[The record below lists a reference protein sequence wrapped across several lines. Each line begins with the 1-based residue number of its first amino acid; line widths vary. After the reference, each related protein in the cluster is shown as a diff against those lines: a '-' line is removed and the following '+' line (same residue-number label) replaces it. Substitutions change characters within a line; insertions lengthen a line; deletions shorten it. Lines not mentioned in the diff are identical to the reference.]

1 MRALRPPW
9 RFNLAQ
15 FLLGI
20 TLLGGLFACGRSIW
34 RSVRDHPGAVLSV
47 AFSPDGKALATAG
60 YKRARKEDVN
70 PHGIVKVWSTEAW
83 SELANLDAQRL
94 TAFAVAFSP
103 DGQTLAAAT
112 NGGVE
117 VWDLTTRKLVARL
130 TQTTLAF
137 SVAFSRDSKTLAF
150 VDGWGDSVVLWDLES
165 HRELRVLKGNDVPTG
180 SVAFSPDGK
189 TLAMAG
195 SAARGRVGVA
205 LYNLAMG
212 EQTSRNVDGEATS
225 VAFSPVGRSLA
236 LGVNGRHSNGV
247 VQLLDLPSLAESK
260 TLRGHTD
267 KVRAVAFSPDGTL
280 LATGSFDRTARLWNF
295 ADGTEV
301 RTFGTFSAPVMSVAF
316 SRDGKKVAAGVCDGT
331 ARVWDV
337 STGRQEAVLYQQGR
351 EVPWIVYPA
360 FFVLWL
366 IAWAKV
372 RGRRKA
378 SRA

>member
-1 MRALRPPW
+1 MRVLRRRW

-15 FLLGI
+15 LLLGI

-47 AFSPDGKALATAG
+47 AFSPDGKTLATAG
-60 YKRARKEDVN
+60 YKRARQENVN
-70 PHGIVKVWSTEAW
+70 PYGILKVWSTEGW
-83 SELANLDAQRL
+83 RELANLDAQRL

-117 VWDLTTRKLVARL
+117 VWDLTARKLVARL

-137 SVAFSRDSKTLAF
+137 SVAFSRDGKTLAF

-189 TLAMAG
+189 ILAMAG
-195 SAARGRVGVA
+195 SAAPGRVEVA
-205 LYNLAMG
+205 VYNLATG
-212 EQTSRNVDGEATS
+212 EQTSRNVNGEATS
-225 VAFSPVGRSLA
+225 VAFSPDGTSLA
-236 LGVNGRHSNGV
+236 FGVNARQAHGV
-247 VQLLDLPSLAESK
+247 VQLLDLPSLAGSK

-267 KVRAVAFSPDGTL
+267 SVRAVAFSPEGTL
-280 LATGSFDRTARLWNF
+280 LATAGFDRTARLWDL
-295 ADGTEV
+295 ADGAEV
-301 RTFGTFSAPVMSVAF
+301 RTLGTFSDSVMSVAF
-316 SRDGKKVAAGVCDGT
+316 SPDGRKLVAGVCDGT
-331 ARVWDV
+331 ARVWDIT
-337 STGRQEAVLYQQGR
+337 TGRQDAVIYQQGR

-372 RGRRKA
+372 RGRWKA